1 MECHAFPI
9 NALKHT
15 LLLLLGGFIFALVFR
30 CLNAARGL
38 VEQSTLAKLT
48 LDASVLRCKG
58 R

>member
-1 MECHAFPI
+1 MHFLAML
-9 NALKHT
+9 LKHT
-15 LLLLLGGFIFALVFR
+15 LLLLLGGFIFAGFFR

>member
-1 MECHAFPI
+1 MECHVFPS
-9 NALKHT
+9 NALNHT
-15 LLLLLGGFIFALVFR
+15 LLLLGGFIFAWVFR